1 MIQDTWKAVVSAG
14 RIGGAPNRA
23 SLYPHRLSSNL
34 PRNPRSCSPA
44 PKRTRAATATLW
56 RSPNSESL
64 PLPCPRGTFGPIYV
78 FSGDENRSTAPKRSG
93 EDWERLL
100 NPIVT
105 QEEAS
110 QRLAGTIF
118 AILPSLDPSM
128 PKLFLTGA
136 FLPSEGLEMAA
147 EYSVAKRRTSPR
159 TTALSWSKGS
169 DRLWKGYS
177 VR

>member
-64 PLPCPRGTFGPIYV
+64 GCGKAIIAEATGMAAICC
-78 FSGDENRSTAPKRSG
+78 
-93 EDWERLL
+93 
-100 NPIVT
+100 
-105 QEEAS
+105 EAS
-110 QRLAGTIF
+110 LLVEQ
-118 AILPSLDPSM
+118 
-128 PKLFLTGA
+128 TGA
-136 FLPSEGLEMAA
+136 NVSRPCSQ
-147 EYSVAKRRTSPR
+147 SPM
-159 TTALSWSKGS
+159 
-169 DRLWKGYS
+169 
-177 VR
+177 